1 MKNMEYNSQKEP
13 MIISEYGRNVQNLIN
28 YAKTVEDKD
37 LRQKYA
43 ERIVALMYQMNPQN
57 RNINNYRAKLWSHLL
72 KIANYEIDVDA
83 PEDAILTKE
92 DAIKPDTMTYPKM
105 AKKYRHYGRN
115 VIDLIDKAVAME
127 EGPKRD
133 AFAETIGRYMKLAY
147 RTWNREHYVSDEL
160 IMEDLDQISNGKLKL
175 ADNYN
180 LDIGKDDRDNSIRNT
195 NTSYKRSSGGRKNS
209 GGRYSNSNNSS
220 NRNKKRR

>member
-1 MKNMEYNSQKEP
+1 MENMEYNSQKEP

-28 YAKTVEDKD
+28 YAKTVEDKE

-72 KIANYEIDVDA
+72 QIANYEIDVDA
-83 PEDAILTKE
+83 PEDSILSKE
-92 DAIKPDTMTYPKM
+92 GSIKPERLEYPKI
-105 AKKYRHYGRN
+105 AKRYRHYGRN
-115 VIDLIDKAVAME
+115 VMDLIAKAVE
-127 EGPKRD
+127 LEDGPKKD
-133 AFAETIGRYMKLAY
+133 AFAETIARYMKLAY

-160 IMEDLDQISNGKLKL
+160 IMEDLAKISNGKLKL
-175 ADNYN
+175 ASNAN
-180 LDIGKDDRDNSIRNT
+180 LDIGKDERENKKYTHR
-195 NTSYKRSSGGRKNS
+195 KGSSSNNRKG
-209 GGRYSNSNNSS
+209 GGRYSNN

>member
-1 MKNMEYNSQKEP
+1 MQNMEYNSEKEP

-28 YAKTVEDKD
+28 YAKTVEDKA

-57 RNINNYRAKLWSHLL
+57 RNINNYRSKLWSHLL

-83 PEDAILTKE
+83 PEDAILSKE
-92 DAIKPDTMTYPKM
+92 DSIKPEPLTYPKI
-105 AKKYRHYGRN
+105 AKRYRHYGRN
-115 VIDLIDKAVAME
+115 VMDLIDKAIAME
-127 EGPKRD
+127 DGPKKD
-133 AFAETIGRYMKLAY
+133 AFSETIARYMKLAY

-160 IMEDLDQISNGKLKL
+160 IIEDLNKISNGKLILKEN
-175 ADNYN
+175 AN
-180 LDIGKDDRDNSIRNT
+180 LDIGKDDRDHRH
-195 NTSYKRSSGGRKNS
+195 SGHRKGNNRKNNS
-209 GGRYSNSNNSS
+209 GRYSN